1 MLIDVTRLL
10 WRAWRGRHPTGIDRV
25 CLAYVR
31 HFRNRGLAVVQR
43 KGLIF
48 VLSGTHSETL
58 FDVLLRGR
66 EIRRGEIVRTLARA
80 LVSARRAPPRE
91 NMLYLNVGH
100 TGLNDRALPRWI
112 ARNHVR
118 AIHLVHD
125 LIPVTNPEFCR
136 PGEAE
141 RHRERISNALASGT
155 GIIANSKE
163 TLNEL
168 ASFARETSA
177 AMPQSVVAWI
187 AGLGDRGEIVP
198 KSLKSPF
205 FVTVGTIEARKNHLM
220 LLRIWRR
227 LVEELRDAAPVLV
240 IVGQAGWEAD
250 EALQILKD
258 LGQLETYVIQME
270 DCDDDELGAWIAGAR
285 AVLMPSLAEGF
296 GLPVVEAL
304 ALGTPVIASD
314 LPVFREIASDIPTYL
329 PFSDQMAWEGQ
340 IRAFMT
346 DSPERERQ
354 VERICAY
361 EAPTWSEHFRIV
373 EDWLAEL

>member
-1 MLIDVTRLL
+1 
-10 WRAWRGRHPTGIDRV
+10 
-25 CLAYVR
+25 
-31 HFRNRGLAVVQR
+31 
-43 KGLIF
+43 
-48 VLSGTHSETL
+48 
-58 FDVLLRGR
+58 
-66 EIRRGEIVRTLARA
+66 
-80 LVSARRAPPRE
+80 
-91 NMLYLNVGH
+91 MLYLNVGH

-125 LIPVTNPEFCR
+125 LIPITNPEYCR

-141 RHRERISNALASGT
+141 KHRERISNALASGT
-155 GIIANSKE
+155 AIIGNSKE

-168 ASFARETSA
+168 ARFAREKLIP
-177 AMPQSVVAWI
+177 MPPSVAAWI
-187 AGLGDRGEIVP
+187 AGLDDSGEIRP
-198 KSLKSPF
+198 KSLGTPF

-220 LLRIWRR
+220 LLRVWRR
-227 LVEELRDAAPVLV
+227 LVEDLGDAAPSLI

-250 EALQILKD
+250 EALEILKD
-258 LGQLETYVIQME
+258 PGPLEKSVLQMD
-270 DCDDDELGAWIAGAR
+270 DCDDDELEAWIAGAR
-285 AVLMPSLAEGF
+285 ALLMPSHAEGF

-314 LPVFREIASDIPTYL
+314 LPVFREIASDIPAYL
-329 PFSDQMAWEGQ
+329 SPGDEMGWEAQ

-346 DSPERERQ
+346 DCAERERQ
-354 VERICAY
+354 VERMRAY

>member
-1 MLIDVTRLL
+1 MIDVTRLL

-31 HFRNRGLAVVQR
+31 HFRHRGLAVVQR

-48 VLSGTHSETL
+48 VLSGTRSETL

-80 LVSARRAPPRE
+80 LVSARRAPPRK

-112 ARNHVR
+112 AQNHVR

-155 GIIANSKE
+155 GIIGNSQE

-168 ASFARETSA
+168 TSFAREKSVP
-177 AMPQSVVAWI
+177 MPQSVVAWI
-187 AGLGDRGEIVP
+187 AGLGDSGEIIP
-198 KSLKSPF
+198 KSLDRPF

-227 LVEELRDAAPVLV
+227 LVEQLRDAAPVLV

-250 EALQILKD
+250 EALRILED
-258 LGQLETYVIQME
+258 LGQLERRVLQLD

-329 PFSDQMAWEGQ
+329 PFDDQMAWEGQ
-340 IRAFMT
+340 VRAFTT
-346 DSPERERQ
+346 DCAERERQ
-354 VERICAY
+354 VERMRAY
-361 EAPTWSEHFRIV
+361 EAPTWNEHFRIV

>member
-1 MLIDVTRLL
+1 MIDVTRLL

-25 CLAYVR
+25 CLAYVQ
-31 HFRNRGLAVVQR
+31 HFRDRGLAVVQR
-43 KGLIF
+43 KGFIF
-48 VLSGTHSETL
+48 VLSRANSERV
-58 FDVLLRGR
+58 FDLLLRGR
-66 EIRRGEIVRTLARA
+66 EVRRVEIIRVLGRA
-80 LVSARRAPPRE
+80 IVSARRAPPGE

-118 AIHLVHD
+118 AVHLVHD
-125 LIPVTNPEFCR
+125 LIPITNPEFCR

-141 RHRERISNALASGT
+141 KHRERISNALASGT
-155 GIIANSKE
+155 GIIGNSRE

-168 ASFARETSA
+168 TSFAREKSVS
-177 AMPQSVVAWI
+177 MPPSVVAWI
-187 AGLGDRGEIVP
+187 AGLGDSSEIIP

-227 LVEELRDAAPVLV
+227 LVEELRDTAPVLV

-250 EALQILKD
+250 EALQILRD
-258 LGQLETYVIQME
+258 LGQLERRVLQMD

-329 PFSDQMAWEGQ
+329 PSNDQMAWEAQ

-346 DSPERERQ
+346 DCAERERQ
-354 VERICAY
+354 VERMRAY

>member
-1 MLIDVTRLL
+1 MIDVTRLL

-25 CLAYVR
+25 CLAYVQ
-31 HFRNRGLAVVQR
+31 HFRDRGLAVVQR
-43 KGLIF
+43 KGFIF
-48 VLSGTHSETL
+48 VLSRANSERV
-58 FDVLLRGR
+58 FDLLLRGR
-66 EIRRGEIVRTLARA
+66 EVRRAEIIRVLGRA
-80 LVSARRAPPRE
+80 IVSARRASPGE

-118 AIHLVHD
+118 AVHLVHD
-125 LIPVTNPEFCR
+125 LIPITNPEFCR

-141 RHRERISNALASGT
+141 KHRERISNALASGT
-155 GIIANSKE
+155 GIIGNSRE

-168 ASFARETSA
+168 TSFAREKSVS
-177 AMPQSVVAWI
+177 MPPSVVAWI
-187 AGLGDRGEIVP
+187 AGLGDSSEIIP

-227 LVEELRDAAPVLV
+227 LVEELRDTAPVLV

-258 LGQLETYVIQME
+258 LGQLERRVLQMD

-329 PFSDQMAWEGQ
+329 PSNDQMAWEAQ

-346 DSPERERQ
+346 DCAERERQ
-354 VERICAY
+354 VERMRAY